1 MQLDT
6 SKKLPSQHANIM
18 LDVFCDV
25 AMAASFW
32 LRSQDQPNAYLE
44 LERTNRA

>member
-6 SKKLPSQHANIM
+6 SKNLPSQYANIIF
-18 LDVFCDV
+18 DVFCDV
-25 AMAASFW
+25 AIAASLW
-32 LRSQDQPNAYLE
+32 LRPQDQPNAYLE